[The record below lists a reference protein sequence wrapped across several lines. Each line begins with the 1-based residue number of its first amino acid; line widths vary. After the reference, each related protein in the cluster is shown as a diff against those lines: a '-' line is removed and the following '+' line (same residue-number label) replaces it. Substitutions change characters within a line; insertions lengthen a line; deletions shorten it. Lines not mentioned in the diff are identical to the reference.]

1 MKRDGKLSLALHA
14 LGHMARAPAPLT
26 SEAIAAHNGTHA
38 VVVRRV
44 LGRLREAGMV
54 ASGKGHAGGWRLA
67 RAAETISVAEVY
79 RALGE
84 RALAAPRLDA
94 PPGCA
99 IEAAL
104 HDAVDGALA
113 EAEALLLARL
123 AAVSVADLARA
134 MDGPRSP
141 TPVRSGA

>member
-14 LGHMARAPAPLT
+14 LGHMARAGGPLT

-44 LGRLREAGMV
+44 LGRLREAGLV
-54 ASGKGHAGGWRLA
+54 VSEKGHAGGWRLA
-67 RAAETISVAEVY
+67 QAPEAVTVADVY

-84 RALAAPRLDA
+84 RVLAPVTLGA

-104 HDAVDGALA
+104 HAVVDGALL
-113 EAEALLLARL
+113 EAEALLVARL
-123 AAVSVADLARA
+123 AMVSLADLAHA
-134 MDGPRSP
+134 MDGP
-141 TPVRSGA
+141 GEADQAC

>member
-14 LGHMARAPAPLT
+14 LGHMARAEGPLT
-26 SEAIAAHNGTHA
+26 SEAIAGHNGTHA

-44 LGRLREAGMV
+44 LGHLREAGIV
-54 ASGKGHAGGWRLA
+54 ASEKGHAGGWRLA
-67 RAAETISVAEVY
+67 RAPEAVSVADVY

-84 RALAAPRLDA
+84 RVLAPVPLGA

-104 HDAVDGALA
+104 HQAVDGALEA
-113 EAEALLLARL
+113 AEALLVARL
-123 AAVSVADLARA
+123 GTVSVADLARA
-134 MDGPRSP
+134 
-141 TPVRSGA
+141 GAGAHT

>member
-14 LGHMARAPAPLT
+14 LGHMARATAPLT
-26 SEAIAAHNGTHA
+26 SEAIATHNGTHA

-44 LGRLREAGMV
+44 LGRLREAGLV
-54 ASGKGHAGGWRLA
+54 VSEKGHAGGWRLA
-67 RAAETISVAEVY
+67 QSPEAVSVADVY

-84 RALAAPRLDA
+84 RVLAPVSLGA

-104 HDAVDGALA
+104 HAAVDGALL
-113 EAEALLLARL
+113 EAEALLQARL
-123 AAVSVADLARA
+123 SRVSLADLAQA
-134 MDGPRSP
+134 ADPPGPDGQI
-141 TPVRSGA
+141 G